1 MSYNKPIFIVDKFYR
16 VKQTF
21 KSGSSNFQLDEV
33 LVFVK
38 DYYSIY
44 DSSFVY
50 EFRDTTAGE
59 TKYWWLR
66 HDDSSSRWEDFFE
79 ML

>member
-1 MSYNKPIFIVDKFYR
+1 MSYHKPIFIADRFYR

-21 KSGSSNFQLDEV
+21 KSGSSNFRLDEV

-50 EFRDTTAGE
+50 EFRDTATAE
-59 TKYWWLR
+59 TKYWWLP
-66 HDDSSSRWEDFFE
+66 HDDSSSLWEDFFE